1 MKTIII
7 CCIFISNSLLA
18 QDYKKAEQLIDKV
31 YNRLMQVEGGSS
43 IQFDYFFENDSYQ
56 MKTPIAG
63 TLSLFS
69 DNRFYLEFNN
79 HDNNMIQIYN
89 GENLKTILLDEKEIQ
104 VDNIDDSKGLF
115 IQNIFNNYKT
125 DFISTIKEEN
135 NRMSLIELLP
145 QKKYNQNIFNECIE
159 KLELPEC
166 LKLPNQCKIGITP
179 KMKEHLNDCLND
191 NKGYEENEILKV
203 QIQVNPH
210 TLDMESIK
218 QINRYSG
225 QTIINIK
232 EINSASPD
240 ILNIDGLYKDFEIID
255 LR

>member
-18 QDYKKAEQLIDKV
+18 QDYKKAEQLIDQV

-43 IQFDYFFENDSYQ
+43 IQFDYFFENDSYK

-89 GENLKTILLDEKEIQ
+89 GENLTTILLDEKEIQ
-104 VDNIDDSKGLF
+104 VDNMDDSKGLF

-125 DFISTIKEEN
+125 DFTSIIKEEN
-135 NRMSLIELLP
+135 NRMNLIELLP
-145 QKKYNQNIFNECIE
+145 QKKYNQTIFNECIE

-179 KMKEHLNDCLND
+179 KMKEQLNDCLYE

-203 QIQVNPH
+203 QIQINPN

-232 EINSASPD
+232 EINSASLD
-240 ILNIDGLYKDFEIID
+240 MLNIDGLYEDFEIID